1 MKIGLTI
8 GFFLYWLGMPM
19 LQAQQ
24 FDLLIKGG
32 YLIDEKNGIAEIMD
46 LAISDG
52 KVATV
57 SPSLPENQAK
67 LTINA
72 QGLLVCPGIIDPHTH
87 VFVGS
92 QKGTF
97 ANGFSSVSP
106 DDFSF
111 RSGVTTVVDA
121 GTSGWRNFET
131 FKKNVIDLS
140 QTRVLAFL
148 NIAGMG
154 MSGKPVEE
162 NMEDMDPEMAY
173 QTLQKYPEI
182 LVGIKIGHFTG
193 TSRLPFDLALEASE
207 KAGRPLLVECHL
219 PEYSL
224 EEQLAR
230 MRPGD
235 IITHSY
241 EEIAERMPIVD
252 EHGMLRDFVKEA
264 HLRGVYFDV
273 GHGGAGFWF
282 NQAIP
287 AVQQGLWP
295 NSFGTDLHR
304 FSMNSGMKNILNV
317 MSKFMNMGMELE
329 EVIKRATWQ
338 TAKAIGRPDLGQL
351 GIGAVADIALIR
363 VLEGNFGF
371 IDAGGNRLEGNTKL
385 EAELTIKDGRIVYD
399 LNGLAAK
406 PYQHRTWTEE
416 K

>member
-1 MKIGLTI
+1 MKIYLII
-8 GFFLYWLGMPM
+8 GVFHWLCLSMV
-19 LQAQQ
+19 QAQQ
-24 FDLLIKGG
+24 FDMLIKGG
-32 YLIDEKNGIAEIMD
+32 YLIDEKNGVAEIMD

-52 KVATV
+52 RVALV
-57 SPSLPENQAK
+57 SPAIPEKQAK
-67 LTINA
+67 RSINA

-97 ANGFSSVSP
+97 ADGFSSVSP

-148 NIAGMG
+148 NIAGTG
-154 MSGKPVEE
+154 MSGRPGEE
-162 NMEDMDPEMAY
+162 NTEDMDPEMAY

-193 TSRLPFDLALEASE
+193 TSWRPFDLALEASE
-207 KAGRPLLVECHL
+207 KAGLPLLVECHL

-252 EHGMLRDFVKEA
+252 EQGTLRDFVKDA
-264 HLRGVYFDV
+264 QDRGIHFDV

-282 NQAIP
+282 SQALP
-287 AVQQGLWP
+287 AFRQGLWP

-317 MSKFMNMGMELE
+317 MSKFVNMGMELE

-338 TAKAIGRPDLGQL
+338 TAKAIGRKDLGQL
-351 GIGAVADIALIR
+351 GRGSVADIALIR
-363 VLEGNFGF
+363 VVEGDFGF
-371 IDAGGNRLEGNTKL
+371 IDAGGNRLAGIYKL
-385 EAELTIKDGRIVYD
+385 EAELTIKGGRIVYD

-406 PYQHRTWTEE
+406 PYQHSKWTEE